1 MTLQEVLQLAKQ
13 LTPIDKV
20 RLIQQLTPDLER
32 ELSQTKP
39 QPRKSL
45 LGLCADLGQAP
56 SAAEIDNA
64 RNEIVAEMDAYRLTL
79 HRIEMFFILYKDR

>member
-1 MTLQEVLQLAKQ
+1 MTLQEVLQLAQQ

-32 ELSQTKP
+32 ELSETKP
-39 QPRKSL
+39 KPKKSL

-56 SAAEIDNA
+56 SAAEIDRT
-64 RNEIVAEMDAYRLTL
+64 RNEVWGSFPREDM
-79 HRIEMFFILYKDR
+79 

>member
-32 ELSQTKP
+32 EF
-39 QPRKSL
+39 
-45 LGLCADLGQAP
+45 LGKAT
-56 SAAEIDNA
+56 SEIERT
-64 RNEIVAEMDAYRLTL
+64 RNEVWNNFPREDI
-79 HRIEMFFILYKDR
+79 

>member
-32 ELSQTKP
+32 ELSQAKP
-39 QPRKSL
+39 QPKKSL
-45 LGLCADLGQAP
+45 LGLCADLGKAP

-64 RNEIVAEMDAYRLTL
+64 RSEIWTDFPRED
-79 HRIEMFFILYKDR
+79 I

>member
-32 ELSQTKP
+32 ELSETKP
-39 QPRKSL
+39 KPKKSL

-56 SAAEIDNA
+56 SAAEIDRT
-64 RNEIVAEMDAYRLTL
+64 RNEVWSSFPREDM
-79 HRIEMFFILYKDR
+79 

>member
-32 ELSQTKP
+32 ELSQIKP
-39 QPRKSL
+39 QPKKSL
-45 LGLCADLGQAP
+45 LGLCADLGTAP
-56 SAAEIDNA
+56 SETEIDRT
-64 RNEIVAEMDAYRLTL
+64 RNEIWSNFPRED
-79 HRIEMFFILYKDR
+79 I

>member
-32 ELSQTKP
+32 ELSQNKSKP
-39 QPRKSL
+39 KKSL
-45 LGLCADLGQAP
+45 LGLCADLGKAP
-56 SAAEIDNA
+56 SESEIDLV
-64 RNEIVAEMDAYRLTL
+64 RDEVWSKFPREDI
-79 HRIEMFFILYKDR
+79 

>member
-1 MTLQEVLQLAKQ
+1 MTLQEVLQLARQ

-32 ELSQTKP
+32 ELSQIKP

-45 LGLCADLGQAP
+45 LGLCADLGKAP
-56 SAAEIDNA
+56 SEAEID
-64 RNEIVAEMDAYRLTL
+64 EINSRG
-79 HRIEMFFILYKDR
+79 IIFPI

>member
-32 ELSQTKP
+32 ELSQTKSKP
-39 QPRKSL
+39 KKSL
-45 LGLCADLGQAP
+45 LGLCADLGKAP
-56 SAAEIDNA
+56 SESEIDLV
-64 RNEIVAEMDAYRLTL
+64 RDEVWSKFPREDI
-79 HRIEMFFILYKDR
+79 

>member
-32 ELSQTKP
+32 ELSLIKP
-39 QPRKSL
+39 PSKKSL
-45 LGLCADLGQAP
+45 LGLCTDLGKAP
-56 SAAEIDNA
+56 SETEIDQTRHEVWNNFP
-64 RNEIVAEMDAYRLTL
+64 REDI
-79 HRIEMFFILYKDR
+79 

>member
-32 ELSQTKP
+32 ELSQIKT
-39 QPRKSL
+39 QPKKSL
-45 LGLCADLGQAP
+45 LGLCADLGKAP
-56 SAAEIDNA
+56 SETEI
-64 RNEIVAEMDAYRLTL
+64 
-79 HRIEMFFILYKDR
+79 

>member
-32 ELSQTKP
+32 ELSQIKP
-39 QPRKSL
+39 EPKKSL
-45 LGLCADLGQAP
+45 LGLCVDLGKAP
-56 SAAEIDNA
+56 SETEIDRT
-64 RNEIVAEMDAYRLTL
+64 RNEVWSSFPREDI
-79 HRIEMFFILYKDR
+79 

>member
-32 ELSQTKP
+32 EFSQIKP
-39 QPRKSL
+39 QPKKSL
-45 LGLCADLGQAP
+45 LGLCANLGKAP

-64 RNEIVAEMDAYRLTL
+64 RSEMWIGFPRED
-79 HRIEMFFILYKDR
+79 I

>member
-13 LTPIDKV
+13 LTPIDRV

-39 QPRKSL
+39 KPKKSL

-56 SAAEIDNA
+56 SATEIDDT
-64 RNEIVAEMDAYRLTL
+64 RNELWTNFPREDV
-79 HRIEMFFILYKDR
+79 

>member
-32 ELSQTKP
+32 ELSQIKP
-39 QPRKSL
+39 QPKKSL
-45 LGLCADLGQAP
+45 LGLCTDLGKAP
-56 SAAEIDNA
+56 SETEIDRT
-64 RNEIVAEMDAYRLTL
+64 RNELWNNFPREDI
-79 HRIEMFFILYKDR
+79 